1 MVAVSPE
8 AAALDLCARLLGVA
22 LALQSVELLQLRPA
36 WSAGGIWTWDV
47 LQDDQR
53 GFPAPVRGLLAPLL
67 RPFGFTCVV
76 VLRLAAA
83 VLLAAAPTPAV
94 LPVLLAAQVLIGLR
108 WRGAFNGGSDAMT
121 LVVLLGLCVAALAPN
136 VPLVQR
142 GALLHIA
149 LQAAL
154 SYFIAG
160 VVKLRGRRWR
170 DGTALFEF
178 VRCTRYQAPAAAQRF
193 LARRPVAVAASWG
206 VMLFDTGFPLGLLHP
221 VACHA
226 VLALALLFHLANV
239 WLFGLNR
246 FLFAWAAAWP
256 AVWYASA
263 LLWPE
268 GATLP

>member
-1 MVAVSPE
+1 MTAE

-22 LALQSVELLQLRPA
+22 VALQSVELLQLRAA
-36 WSAGGIWTWDV
+36 WSPVGIWTWAV
-47 LQDDQR
+47 LQDDLR
-53 GFPAPVRGLLAPLL
+53 GFPAPARSLLAPLL

-76 VLRLAAA
+76 ALRLAAA
-83 VLLAAAPTPAV
+83 VLLVAAAAPAA
-94 LPVLLAAQVLIGLR
+94 LPILLAAQVLIGVR

-121 LVVLLGLCVAALAPN
+121 LVVLLGLCVAALAPD
-136 VPLVQR
+136 VLLVQR

-154 SYFIAG
+154 SYFVAG

-178 VRCTRYQAPAAAQRF
+178 VRCTRYQAPAAAQRW
-193 LARRPVAVAASWG
+193 LARRPVAVAASWA
-206 VMLFDTGFPLGLLHP
+206 VMLFDTGFPLALLHP
-221 VACHA
+221 TACHV

-256 AVWYASA
+256 AVWYASV

-268 GATLP
+268 GATFP

>member
-1 MVAVSPE
+1 MTAEAV
-8 AAALDLCARLLGVA
+8 ALDLCARLLGVA
-22 LALQSVELLQLRPA
+22 VALQSVELLQLRAA
-36 WSAGGIWTWDV
+36 WSPGGIWTWEV
-47 LQDDQR
+47 LQDDLR
-53 GFPAPVRGLLAPLL
+53 GFPAPARSLLAPLL

-76 VLRLAAA
+76 ALRLAAA
-83 VLLAAAPTPAV
+83 VLLVAAAAPAA
-94 LPVLLAAQVLIGLR
+94 LPILLAAQVLIGVR

-121 LVVLLGLCVAALAPN
+121 LVVLLGLCVAALAPD
-136 VPLVQR
+136 VLLVQR

-154 SYFIAG
+154 SYFVAG

-178 VRCTRYQAPAAAQRF
+178 VRCTRYQAPATAQRW
-193 LARRPVAVAASWG
+193 LARRPVAVAASWA
-206 VMLFDTGFPLGLLHP
+206 VMLFDTGFPLALLHP
-221 VACHA
+221 TACHV

-256 AVWYASA
+256 AVWYASV

-268 GATLP
+268 GATFP

>member
-1 MVAVSPE
+1 MSAVSPE
-8 AAALDLCARLLGVA
+8 AAALALCARLLGVA
-22 LALQSVELLQLRPA
+22 VALQSVELLMIRRA
-36 WSAGGIWTWDV
+36 WTPGGVWTWEV
-47 LQDDQR
+47 LRDDLR
-53 GFPAPVRGLLAPLL
+53 GFAVPVRGLLAPLL
-67 RPFGFTCVV
+67 RPAGFTAVV
-76 VLRLAAA
+76 GLRLAAA
-83 VLLAAAPTPAV
+83 TLLAATASPAA
-94 LPVLLAAQVLIGLR
+94 LPVLLVAQVLIGLR

-121 LVVLLGLCVAALAPN
+121 LVVLLGLCVAAVAPG
-136 VPLVQR
+136 VELLQR

-170 DGTALFEF
+170 DGTALYEF
-178 VRCTRYQAPAAAQRF
+178 VRCARYQAPVAAQRW

-206 VMLFDTGFPLGLLHP
+206 VMLFDTGFPLALLHP
-221 VACHA
+221 TACHV

-256 AVWYASA
+256 AVWYAAA

-268 GATLP
+268 GASLP